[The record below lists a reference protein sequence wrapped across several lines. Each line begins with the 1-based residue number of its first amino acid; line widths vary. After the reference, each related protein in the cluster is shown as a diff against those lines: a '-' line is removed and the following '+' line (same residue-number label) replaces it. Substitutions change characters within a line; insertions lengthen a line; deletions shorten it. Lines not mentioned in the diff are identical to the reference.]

1 MSESDASVAPPG
13 PAIRF
18 IFEYDGDDVRLVS
31 QQRVDVAVTGFDL
44 HQERALPPGHYVEVR
59 GTDGA
64 PLAAVPVHGELG
76 SSLEV
81 FPEEPGEPLT
91 RTDVER
97 PRGAF
102 TVVLPAADRA
112 AQVSVLRVPRAA
124 ARPAEGDEG
133 AAPAPSL
140 APRTRATELAT
151 FPVELG

>member
-1 MSESDASVAPPG
+1 MSESDESVPPPG
-13 PAIRF
+13 GAVRF

-59 GTDGA
+59 GADGA
-64 PLAAVPVHGELG
+64 PLAAVPVRGELG
-76 SSLEV
+76 NSLEV
-81 FPEEPGEPLT
+81 FPEEPGEPIT
-91 RTDVER
+91 RTEVER

-112 AQVSVLRVPRAA
+112 AQVSVLRVPPAA
-124 ARPAEGDEG
+124 AGPAEGAEG

-140 APRTRATELAT
+140 APRARATELAT

>member
-1 MSESDASVAPPG
+1 MSEPDESATPPG
-13 PAIRF
+13 SAVRF

-44 HQERALPPGHYVEVR
+44 PQERSLAPGHYVEVR
-59 GTDGA
+59 GPGGV
-64 PLAAVPVHGELG
+64 PLAAVPVRGELG

-81 FPEEPGEPLT
+81 FPEQPGEPIT
-91 RTDVER
+91 RTDVAH

-112 AQVSVLRVPRAA
+112 EQVAVLRVPPVAPPDA
-124 ARPAEGDEG
+124 TPAPPGP
-133 AAPAPSL
+133 APAPGPGR
-140 APRTRATELAT
+140 AAATELAA

>member
-1 MSESDASVAPPG
+1 MSEPDETATPPG
-13 PAIRF
+13 SAVRF

-59 GTDGA
+59 GTDGT
-64 PLAAVPVHGELG
+64 PLAAVPVRGELG

-81 FPEEPGEPLT
+81 FPEDPGEPIT
-91 RTDVER
+91 RTEVDR

-102 TVVLPAADRA
+102 TVVLPAADL
-112 AQVSVLRVPRAA
+112 AQQVAVLRVPPA
-124 ARPAEGDEG
+124 ARPAEGDTG
-133 AAPAPSL
+133 PAPAPSE
-140 APRTRATELAT
+140 ARARATELAT